1 MEQGIFAGLKV
12 LDCAS
17 FIAAPAAATVLSDFG
32 ADVIKIE
39 PPGAGD
45 PYRNLPNLPGYPTGE
60 HNFAWLLEA
69 RNKKS
74 LALDLSKPEA
84 QAVLYKLVEQA
95 DVFIT
100 NMPPPVR
107 SKLGITYDHL
117 AHLNER
123 LIYASFTGYGE
134 KGEEANKPGFDSNA
148 YWARSGLMDLVRADT
163 DTTPARSVAGM
174 GDHPCAMALYSAI
187 VTALYQRERTGKGSH
202 VASNLMANGVWAA
215 SVLAQAKLC
224 GAKFGERRPRERA
237 LNAVTNHYQCKD
249 GRWIILSL
257 LNEERQW
264 PTLARCMDRAELIND
279 PRFATKP
286 DRHAR
291 SIELIKIFDETFAT
305 RDLAEWRKILDGN
318 GLVFGVVGIL
328 DDIPNDKQMLDNE
341 VLVPFEN
348 DTMMTISSPIWIDGT
363 KKVQPRKPPG
373 VGEHSDEILRGAGY
387 DEAAI
392 KQLRSTGRGGL
403 AARALRANEPVIA
416 SAAKQSRIPPRMHS
430 LDCFAAFAM
439 TTWNDLAMIIDS
451 EFRRLVRCHA
461 QLSPALLPRIRQQ
474 LQAGADAD
482 ALRRELRAGLD
493 RLRRRH
499 HPYAGVAANGE
510 RDGRDPGAR
519 GRRREDDA
527 DRADPAQARG
537 PVRPLRRRHGGGE
550 VRAAALAVLGQPQAH
565 RLHGDLPLHADV
577 HPEW

>member
-1 MEQGIFAGLKV
+1 MEKGIFSGLKV

-74 LALDLSKPEA
+74 IALDLAKPEA
-84 QAVLYKLVEQA
+84 QAVLYKLVEEA

-107 SKLGITYDHL
+107 AKLGITHDHL
-117 AHLNER
+117 AHLNDR

-174 GDHPCAMALYSAI
+174 GDHPCAMAFYGAI
-187 VTALYQRERTGKGSH
+187 VTALYQREKTGKGSH

-237 LNAVTNHYQCKD
+237 LNAVANHYQCKD
-249 GRWIILSL
+249 GRWLILSL
-257 LNEERQW
+257 LSEEKQF
-264 PTLARCMDRAELIND
+264 PALAKCLGREDLITD
-279 PRFATKP
+279 PRFATKS
-286 DRHAR
+286 DRQAR
-291 SIELIKIFDETFAT
+291 SVELVKIFDETFAT

-318 GLVFGVVGIL
+318 GLVFGVVAIL

-348 DTMMTISSPIWIDGT
+348 DTMLTISSPIWIDGT

-373 VGEHSDEILRGAGY
+373 VGEHSDEILREAGY

-392 KQLRSTGRGGL
+392 RQLKS
-403 AARALRANEPVIA
+403 
-416 SAAKQSRIPPRMHS
+416 S
-430 LDCFAAFAM
+430 
-439 TTWNDLAMIIDS
+439 
-451 EFRRLVRCHA
+451 
-461 QLSPALLPRIRQQ
+461 
-474 LQAGADAD
+474 GAV
-482 ALRRELRAGLD
+482 G
-493 RLRRRH
+493 
-499 HPYAGVAANGE
+499 
-510 RDGRDPGAR
+510 
-519 GRRREDDA
+519 
-527 DRADPAQARG
+527 
-537 PVRPLRRRHGGGE
+537 
-550 VRAAALAVLGQPQAH
+550 
-565 RLHGDLPLHADV
+565 
-577 HPEW
+577 